1 MQITEGRGRNKT
13 VVFDSKGCPANIVGY
28 LNDVV
33 YKDKIISSHNIDDIL
48 ILVESE
54 LMTPVRDTIFRKTL
68 YNKLKDKFGSNCS
81 KKININYWV
90 VRGYTKEAAEKAV
103 IQEQTSRSNRQ
114 DEQTQNKKR
123 KTWYSNNH
131 RQDRGYQFY
140 VDVGLTHDEATAK
153 MKGRNIKWLKSM
165 KEAIKKDPTINKRKG
180 RTRLELENE
189 CGVAEAHKIIS
200 SRLCGFI
207 GVSKIQLEFVNDVI
221 KFCGLEQRD
230 CYFNENEWFLNG
242 VDQFYYY
249 DFKIGRKIVEFNG
262 DFWHMNPTLYT
273 ENCINK
279 VTKKQAKDVW
289 VEDDK
294 KKELAIDKGY
304 DIMTVWESDY
314 KHAPKDVLN
323 KVRNFL
329 TNK

>member
-1 MQITEGRGRNKT
+1 MQITEGRGKNKT
-13 VVFDSKGCPANIVGY
+13 VVFDSKGYPTNIVGY

-48 ILVESE
+48 ISVESE
-54 LMTPVRDTIFRKTL
+54 LTAPVRDTIFRKTL
-68 YNKLKDKFGSNCS
+68 YNKLKDKFGSKCS
-81 KKININYWV
+81 KKVNINYWV

-103 IQEQTSRSNRQ
+103 IREQTLRANKQ
-114 DEQTQNKKR
+114 DKHTQNKKR

-140 VDVGLTHDEATAK
+140 VDAGLTHDEAAAK
-153 MKGRNIKWLKSM
+153 MKDRNIKWIRSM

-180 RTRLELENE
+180 KTRLELESKY
-189 CGVAEAHKIIS
+189 GVTEACKIMS
-200 SRLCGFI
+200 ARMCSFRGM
-207 GVSKIQLEFVNDVI
+207 SKIQLEFVDDI
-221 KFCGLEQRD
+221 IEFCDLEQQD
-230 CYFNENEWFLNG
+230 CYFGENEWFISKGDL
-242 VDQFYYY
+242 FCYY
-249 DFKIGRKIVEFNG
+249 DFKVGNKIVEFNG
-262 DFWHMNPTLYT
+262 DFWHMNPALYT

-279 VTKKQAKDVW
+279 VTGKQAKDVW
-289 VEDDK
+289 VEDGK
-294 KKELAIDKGY
+294 KKELAIGKGY

-314 KHAPKDVLN
+314 RHAPKDILN